1 MYKKVDKNEFSF
13 IAGMSLICREQ
24 LSNAYK
30 HEKYTKLHLGEIES

>member
-24 LSNAYK
+24 PSNAYK